1 MGMSNPFED
10 HGHHLHLNEHHVQAD
25 GVSDLDNLDDDDV
38 DEEDDEEAEDDE
50 EIVGP
55 DGERG

>member
-1 MGMSNPFED
+1 MGVSNPFED
-10 HGHHLHLNEHHVQAD
+10 HSHQLHLTGYHVQAA
-25 GVSDLDNLDDDDV
+25 GVGDLDNLDDEDV
-38 DEEDDEEAEDDE
+38 DEEDDEDDE